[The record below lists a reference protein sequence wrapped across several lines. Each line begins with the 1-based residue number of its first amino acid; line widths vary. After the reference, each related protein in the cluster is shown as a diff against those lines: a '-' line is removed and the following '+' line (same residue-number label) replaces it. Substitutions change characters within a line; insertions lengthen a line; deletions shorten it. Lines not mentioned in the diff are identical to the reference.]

1 MIGWF
6 NQMGN
11 RFKHR
16 YQYTRSDKPSREQL
30 WRNRFSS
37 RICPDDAPAHPLFAS
52 VDSRIRS
59 PVSQPAPGRH
69 GLLRE
74 PTAID
79 IPSGTADGVC
89 VRRAEEDNEICDL
102 LWGDKLEG
110 GLFFDKKFH
119 SSIGRGNV
127 PFRNPI
133 IDLFL
138 D

>member
-1 MIGWF
+1 MI
-6 NQMGN
+6 
-11 RFKHR
+11 
-16 YQYTRSDKPSREQL
+16 P
-30 WRNRFSS
+30 RNDHNHYRPPCWQETGD
-37 RICPDDAPAHPLFAS
+37 CPRAM
-52 VDSRIRS
+52 R
-59 PVSQPAPGRH
+59 
-69 GLLRE
+69 LLRE

-119 SSIGRGNV
+119 SSIGRGNA

>member
-1 MIGWF
+1 MF
-6 NQMGN
+6 ED
-11 RFKHR
+11 
-16 YQYTRSDKPSREQL
+16 RSDGFHGRDWNK
-30 WRNRFSS
+30 
-37 RICPDDAPAHPLFAS
+37 CPL
-52 VDSRIRS
+52 VDSNVWTRRS
-59 PVSQPAPGRH
+59 GGR

-110 GLFFDKKFH
+110 GLFFEKKIH
-119 SSIGRGNV
+119 RGIGRGDV
-127 PFRNPI
+127 HFRNPI